1 MFTGCIFINSS
12 ETARQN
18 FIECKCHWEAMTKS
32 RLNCWKSYFPYPMG
46 ECGIYINI
54 TSVQI
59 VKIKHY
65 S

>member
-1 MFTGCIFINSS
+1 MTLF
-12 ETARQN
+12 ELEL
-18 FIECKCHWEAMTKS
+18 IECKCHWEAMTKS
-32 RLNCWKSYFPYPMG
+32 RLNRRKSYFSYPMG